1 RAVRLA
7 DKIKEAFNTEPVLIK
22 GDGGVFDVRVDGEIL
37 FSRKAQGVFPEPD
50 EVVNKIGEILRGKK

>member
-1 RAVRLA
+1 MA
-7 DKIKEAFNTEPVLIK
+7 DKIKAAFNIEPVLIK

-37 FSRKAQGVFPEPD
+37 FSRKALGFFPEPD